1 MQRGRAAFASLCL
14 WLAACSGE
22 DPKDAVAAGL
32 ADPRS
37 ARFQSV
43 RDRGD
48 HVCGQ
53 VNSREPPG
61 GYGGYRR
68 FVYDKESEVAAVDPG
83 VDEPVERAR
92 QLDAACAKPFAYQSV
107 DERLT
112 CAAAPERQ
120 AGSDRQRAFEAL
132 WRRACG

>member
-1 MQRGRAAFASLCL
+1 VAFASLCL
-14 WLAACSGE
+14 GLAACGGD
-22 DPKDAVAAGL
+22 DPKDAVAASL

-37 ARFQSV
+37 ARFQFV
-43 RDRGD
+43 RDSGD
-48 HVCGQ
+48 HVCGE

-68 FVYDKESEVAAVDPG
+68 FVYDNESQAAVIDPG
-83 VDEPVERAR
+83 LE
-92 QLDAACAKPFAYQSV
+92 DAAGQAGPPDPACAKPFAYQSV
-107 DERLT
+107 EERLT

-120 AGSDRQRAFEAL
+120 AGSNRQRAFEAL